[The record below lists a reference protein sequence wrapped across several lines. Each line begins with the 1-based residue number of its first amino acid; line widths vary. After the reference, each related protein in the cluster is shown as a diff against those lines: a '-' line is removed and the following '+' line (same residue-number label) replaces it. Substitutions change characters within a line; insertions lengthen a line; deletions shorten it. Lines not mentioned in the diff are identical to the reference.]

1 MGSSSNG
8 LALELHSWKSRP
20 FKEKPSLKFAKTV
33 KCLRKNYTRLFP
45 PFPNRLGTESTGKFK
60 LSRGKQSRSVII
72 AVIYAGQGLFTQW
85 INGSCKWMWFGS
97 HRCPGTSKM
106 VCMRVCKCVSTVWR
120 CRLWQEPETHT
131 HTHTS
136 GMEGRPRTPW
146 QIAHFTS
153 PQ

>member
-1 MGSSSNG
+1 MRSSSNG

-60 LSRGKQSRSVII
+60 LSRGKQSRSIII

-120 CRLWQEPETHT
+120 CTHT
-131 HTHTS
+131 PPAWKVAL
-136 GMEGRPRTPW
+136 EPRDKLLTLLLHSKPVTVE
-146 QIAHFTS
+146 ANR
-153 PQ
+153 